1 MNSKCVGIVAEYNPF
16 HNGHAYQI
24 HEAKRLSG
32 AEYAIVCMSA
42 NFVQRGECACMDK
55 FTRAAWALHGGADMV
70 IELPDI
76 ISCSCAERFAYGSI
90 KILKATGLV
99 SDICFGSESGDIDA
113 LKATASLQP
122 DKKMLKENLNKGYS
136 YPNAITRALGKDEF
150 LLPNDT
156 LAVEYLRAIDK
167 IAPTTGAYAVKRLG
181 AKHDE
186 LHSHDEFSS
195 ASAIRAD
202 FSSGN
207 YLNAKKALPPFV
219 FEKMICDTNCPRLPY
234 SMENLSDVLI
244 YSLRKLGPNGISDIA
259 EVTEGL
265 ENLIFNVAMNSN
277 CGLDIAQAVKSK
289 RYALARIRRIMVNA
303 ILGSTN
309 YLQSL
314 ALYEPDSLYIRVLGV
329 KNKLLLS
336 ELNKKAMLPVLVR
349 SSDTKKLPE
358 NANRI
363 FEHTRFASSVMSLA
377 HNGERKAIDEF
388 SNALIT
394 I

>member
-24 HEAKRLSG
+24 REAKRLSG

-42 NFVQRGECACMDK
+42 SFVQRGECACMDK

-76 ISCSCAERFAYGSI
+76 ISCSCAERFAYGGI
-90 KILKATGLV
+90 KILNATGLI

-113 LKATASLQP
+113 LKAIASLQP
-122 DKKMLKENLNKGYS
+122 DKQTLKENLDSGFS
-136 YPNAITRALGKDEF
+136 YPTAVSKAIGKDKF
-150 LLPNDT
+150 LSPNDT
-156 LAVEYLRAIDK
+156 LGVEYLRAINK
-167 IAPTTGAYAVKRLG
+167 IAPDIGAYAVKRVG

-186 LHSHDEFSS
+186 LHSDNEFAS
-195 ASAIRAD
+195 ASAIRTD
-202 FSSGN
+202 FNSGN
-207 YLNAKKALPPFV
+207 YLNAEKALPKFV
-219 FEKMICDTNCPRLPY
+219 FETMMGDTDDSILPY
-234 SMENLSDVLI
+234 SMKNLSGILT
-244 YSLRKLGPNGISDIA
+244 YSLRKLGPNGIRNLA
-259 EVTEGL
+259 EVGEGL
-265 ENLIFNVAMNSN
+265 ENLIFNVAMNADN
-277 CGLDIAQAVKSK
+277 GTDIAQTVKSK
-289 RYALARIRRIMVNA
+289 RYTLARIRRIMVNA

-336 ELNKKAMLPVLVR
+336 ELNKAATLPVLTR
-349 SSDTKKLPE
+349 SSDTKKLCE
-358 NANRI
+358 NASKI
-363 FEHTRFASSVMSLA
+363 FEHTRFASSVMALA
-377 HNGERKAIDEF
+377 HNGNKKAIDEF
-388 SNALIT
+388 SGALIT